1 MVFDVWVTTA
11 FNIGL
16 FNILCR
22 YYLYKRRGGSDV
34 GKKGVHIESPAG
46 HIFYII
52 DSRKTLLNKRRKR
65 KVIEQL
71 NTLHTAQKKNYYK
84 VTYDLLYLLYK
95 KRPWVDSPLFSK
107 R

>member
-1 MVFDVWVTTA
+1 VWVTTA

-22 YYLYKRRGGSDV
+22 YYLYKRRGGSNV

-71 NTLHTAQKKNYYK
+71 NLLHTAQKKNYYK
-84 VTYDLLYLLYK
+84 VTYALLYLLYK